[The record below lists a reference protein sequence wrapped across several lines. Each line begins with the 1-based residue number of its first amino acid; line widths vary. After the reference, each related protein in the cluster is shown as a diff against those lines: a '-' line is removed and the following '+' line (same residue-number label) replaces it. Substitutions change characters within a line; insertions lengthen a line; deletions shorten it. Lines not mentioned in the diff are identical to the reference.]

1 MMMFHIKTP
10 LQCDGTQKCVQNIVC
25 VGVQICDSKKKKVIC
40 KNKSPEN
47 GKKYKNNRKCID
59 RVIVRM
65 VQLSAYIYK
74 MGESIA
80 LTR

>member
-1 MMMFHIKTP
+1 M
-10 LQCDGTQKCVQNIVC
+10 
-25 VGVQICDSKKKKVIC
+25 KKKKVIC

-74 MGESIA
+74 MGESIS